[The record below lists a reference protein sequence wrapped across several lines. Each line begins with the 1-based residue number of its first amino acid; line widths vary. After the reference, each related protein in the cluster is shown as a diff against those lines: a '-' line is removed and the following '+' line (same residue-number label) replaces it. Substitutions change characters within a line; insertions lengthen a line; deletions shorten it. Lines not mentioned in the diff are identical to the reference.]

1 MASFDWYYHRRN
13 CETCARSQDYLT
25 KNNLSTKALVD
36 ARKTRIGR
44 KEALDLA
51 KRVDD
56 IYATKGT
63 KVVHLDVKNEKPDD
77 DTIASVL
84 IGPSGNLRAPTIR
97 KGRTLIVGF
106 EAGMYKKTLL

>member
-1 MASFDWYYHRRN
+1 MADFDWYYHRRN
-13 CETCARSQDYLT
+13 CTTCTRSQDYLT
-25 KNNLSTKALVD
+25 ANKLSTKDLVD

-44 KEALDLA
+44 KEALDMA
-51 KRVDD
+51 KQADN

-63 KVVHLDVKNEKPDD
+63 KVVHLDLKKDKPDD
-77 DTIASVL
+77 DTIAAVL

-106 EAGMYKKTLL
+106 EPSMYKKTLL